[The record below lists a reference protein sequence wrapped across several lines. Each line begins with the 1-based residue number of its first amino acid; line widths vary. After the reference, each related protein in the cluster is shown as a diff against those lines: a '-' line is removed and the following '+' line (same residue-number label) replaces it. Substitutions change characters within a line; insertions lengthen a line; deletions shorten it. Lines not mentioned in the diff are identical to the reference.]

1 MRWALG
7 AFWAAVIGL
16 PAAASHDIVAA
27 GPQGLAPR
35 AAPSSSSLD
44 RTLLNKYCFS
54 CHNSRLRTGGLALD
68 SFDVSA
74 VGEHADVWEKVVRKL
89 CGHDSIGPSGVHD
102 QSFARTSLP
111 ISPPPPSHRSG
122 PSFDTPERASGKN
135 GGTTDSPGVATSGY
149 VSTFLTPAT
158 GGPR

>member
-16 PAAASHDIVAA
+16 LAAASHDIVAA

-89 CGHDSIGPSGVHD
+89 RGGLMPPAGMPRPDKATQEQFVGWLETELDRASMAHPNPGRTEPFHRLNRFEYQNAVHD
-102 QSFARTSLP
+102 LLAL
-111 ISPPPPSHRSG
+111 
-122 PSFDTPERASGKN
+122 
-135 GGTTDSPGVATSGY
+135 
-149 VSTFLTPAT
+149 
-158 GGPR
+158 